1 MSAPTPTAARPM
13 GITVL
18 AVLSA
23 IGGVLGILGGVA
35 LIGLGGLAAASTGTA
50 AYFGLGA
57 IWGVI
62 LLATAI
68 ASLAFAYGAWT
79 LKPWAWPL
87 GVALAIIS
95 LALSALTVISGG
107 DITGQIISVVI
118 QAIILYYLFQPSI
131 KALFGRA

>member
-1 MSAPTPTAARPM
+1 MGAPTPAAARPM
-13 GITVL
+13 GITIL

-57 IWGVI
+57 VWGVI

-107 DITGQIISVVI
+107 DISGQIISVVI

>member
-1 MSAPTPTAARPM
+1 MGAPTPAAARPM
-13 GITVL
+13 GITIL

-23 IGGVLGILGGVA
+23 IGGVLGILGGIA
-35 LIGLGGLAAASTGTA
+35 LVGLGGLAAASTGSA
-50 AYFGLGA
+50 AFFGLGA
-57 IWGVI
+57 IWGI
-62 LLATAI
+62 LLLATAV

-107 DITGQIISVVI
+107 DISGQIISVVI

>member
-35 LIGLGGLAAASTGTA
+35 LIGLGGLAAATTGSA
-50 AYFGLGA
+50 AFFGLGA

-62 LLATAI
+62 LLATAV

-107 DITGQIISVVI
+107 DIGSQIIGVVI

-131 KALFGRA
+131 KSLFGRA

>member
-1 MSAPTPTAARPM
+1 MSAPTPAATRPM
-13 GITVL
+13 GITIL

-35 LIGLGGLAAASTGTA
+35 LVGLGGFAAAATGTA
-50 AYFGLGA
+50 GLFGLAAVFGIVA
-57 IWGVI
+57 LVTG
-62 LLATAI
+62 I

-87 GVALAIIS
+87 GVALSIIN
-95 LALSALTVISGG
+95 LGLSVATIAGGG
-107 DITGQIISVVI
+107 DLTGQVI
-118 QAIILYYLFQPSI
+118 PIAINVIILYYLFQANI